1 MNFSHLYSTRP
12 VKSVDED
19 LADILETFRDLIKK
33 GKTTVKLINYYH
45 GLPLSFP
52 ATLISVDHGM
62 LDLDIHPQQAVAIE
76 RDHYTFIRCDA
87 FKWDLCA
94 NVQYVNAQKR
104 AATLTRFFFIEILAE
119 KRNAVRLKL
128 IPPTDATFESNGT
141 PLIHGKLVDLS
152 MNGFALS
159 TVTAPE
165 CEAGLEAQIHFVLPN
180 LLQGTQSSFKI
191 PATFVGAIEG
201 EKSYLCKFAI
211 SVDKNLE
218 QLISKYIFQRQ
229 VEIIQELR
237 EASF

>member
-1 MNFSHLYSTRP
+1 MNVSHLYSTRP

-19 LADILETFRDLIKK
+19 LVDILETFRDLIKK

-52 ATLISVDHGM
+52 ATMISVDHGM

-94 NVQYVNAQKR
+94 RIQYVNAQKR
-104 AATLTRFFFIEILAE
+104 AATLTRFFYIEILAE
-119 KRNAVRLKL
+119 QRNAVRLRL
-128 IPPTDATFESNGT
+128 IPPTDATFEWNGS
-141 PLIHGKLVDLS
+141 PMIQGKLVDLS
-152 MNGFALS
+152 VNGLALATS
-159 TVTAPE
+159 SAPE
-165 CEAGLEAQIHFVLPN
+165 CEKGLEAQIHFNLPN
-180 LLQGTQSSFKI
+180 LLQGTHNSFKI
-191 PATFVGAIEG
+191 PATFVGAIEA
-201 EKSYLCKFAI
+201 EASYLCKFAI
-211 SVDKNLE
+211 TVDKNLE

-237 EASF
+237 DASF